1 MTNNSC
7 RKSLISVNNE
17 LVRKILEDKFT
28 LATTSFSNV
37 YLGVWEGKNVV
48 VKLFHEKHKPLAQKE
63 LSLIAQLE
71 HENIIHLIGAG
82 PSLPLDCSF
91 LILEYANCHSLQNVL
106 YDFSGV
112 HYNLVNTLNW
122 ILQISRASDYLHRLC
137 SPSVIHADIK
147 PSNILG
153 FDRLR
158 LVKLGDFGSSRTTLS
173 DEPSVFGTLCYMAP
187 ELWTVRSG
195 EKLPYSEK
203 SDVYSLTVTFW
214 EFLAREPPNKILKRR
229 DVADKFWSSITQRP
243 PTLAGCPELLSII
256 IESGWAVNPMIRPTM
271 FQLSRCLTSIIEQ
284 IFPVDSIIQGVD
296 IPDDC
301 LNFLKKL

>member
-91 LILEYANCHSLQNVL
+91 LILEYANCHSLQN
-106 YDFSGV
+106 
-112 HYNLVNTLNW
+112 
-122 ILQISRASDYLHRLC
+122 
-137 SPSVIHADIK
+137 
-147 PSNILG
+147 G

-158 LVKLGDFGSSRTTLS
+158 LVKLGDFGSYRTTLS